1 MTHPNQFRT
10 YFKNLVSNSGTN
22 PNISTAIE
30 SFYFADARRIIEATQ
45 SEIAYPTLWL
55 EVPTI
60 SEKQFSASDK
70 RLRWDVTF
78 AILKSSAVDD
88 YNLQNEIWD
97 ISFDIAK
104 GIFSQIEAD
113 SSVWKIEDNSLVLV
127 PISNALTDNDYG
139 WRVMFRAISKQYFN
153 TCPI

>member
-10 YFKNLVSNSGTN
+10 YFKDLVSNSASN
-22 PNISTAIE
+22 PNIAIPIE
-30 SFYFADARRIIEATQ
+30 SFYYADARRIIEATK

-60 SEKQFSASDK
+60 SEKYFSASDK
-70 RLRWDVTF
+70 RLRWDITF
-78 AILKSSAVDD
+78 AILKSSAIDD
-88 YNLQNEIWD
+88 YDLQNDIWGVT
-97 ISFDIAK
+97 FDIAK
-104 GIFSQIEAD
+104 GVITQIEED
-113 SSVWKIEDNSLVLV
+113 KNIWKMEENSLVLV